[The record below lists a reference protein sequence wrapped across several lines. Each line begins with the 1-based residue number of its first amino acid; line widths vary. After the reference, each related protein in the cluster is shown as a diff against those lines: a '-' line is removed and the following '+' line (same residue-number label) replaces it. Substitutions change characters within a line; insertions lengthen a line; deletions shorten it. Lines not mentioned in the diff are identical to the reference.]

1 MTNNIHF
8 VHGLHNDGFHICDRI
23 AIRSAHVNNPDWNL
37 YLWCPEEPKGDHWK
51 KLKDS
56 TPVRIMPVENFQTWN
71 GKIIHRHQH
80 RADLIRH
87 SVLYAMGGV
96 YCDTDT
102 ITLAP
107 YPKEWLD
114 HDTVIGREF
123 CGEETIGLCN
133 AIMYSR
139 MHSQFQW
146 KWLQKWQEF
155 DGTGWNETSVQYP
168 WQLHIENPGLCKVV
182 DFEMLGFIH
191 CESGKY
197 WDNKQSLDGCV
208 IAHLWRSY
216 HTEKMNSLTD
226 EIISKKEDVYC
237 EHASKYL

>member
-1 MTNNIHF
+1 MKNIHF
-8 VHGLHNDGFHICDRI
+8 VHGLHDDGFNICERI
-23 AIRSAHVNNPDWNL
+23 AIASAWMNNPDWNVF
-37 YLWCPEEPKGDHWK
+37 LWCPNEPTGEQWE
-51 KLKDS
+51 KLKAKV
-56 TPVRIMPVENFQTWN
+56 PVRVMPIGNPKTWN
-71 GKIIHRHQH
+71 GKNVPQHQH

-87 SVLYAMGGV
+87 TVLYAMGGV

-107 YPKEWLD
+107 YPSEWLN

-123 CGEETIGLCN
+123 CGEGTIGLCN
-133 AIMYSR
+133 AVMYSR

-155 DGTGWNETSVQYP
+155 DGTGWNEISVQYP
-168 WQLHIENPGLCKVV
+168 WHLHQENPGLCKAV

-197 WDNKQSLDGCV
+197 WVKNESLDGCV

-216 HTEKMNSLTD
+216 HTDRMNSLTE
-226 EIISKKEDVYC
+226 EIIRQKENVYC

>member
-1 MTNNIHF
+1 VTNNIHF

-71 GKIIHRHQH
+71 GKIIPRHQH

-123 CGEETIGLCN
+123 CGEGTIGLCN

>member
-1 MTNNIHF
+1 VTNNIHF

-23 AIRSAHVNNPDWNL
+23 AIRSAHVNNPEWNL

-107 YPKEWLD
+107 YPKKWLD

-123 CGEETIGLCN
+123 CGEGTIGLCN

>member
-71 GKIIHRHQH
+71 GKIIPRHQH

-123 CGEETIGLCN
+123 CGEGTIGLCN

-197 WDNKQSLDGCV
+197 WENKYSLDGCV

>member
-37 YLWCPEEPKGDHWK
+37 YLWCPEEPNGDHWK

-123 CGEETIGLCN
+123 CGEGTIGLCN

-168 WQLHIENPGLCKVV
+168 WRLHIENPGLCKVV

-197 WDNKQSLDGCV
+197 WENKYSLDGCV

-226 EIISKKEDVYC
+226 EIIRKKEDVYC

>member
-1 MTNNIHF
+1 MKNIHF

-37 YLWCPEEPKGDHWK
+37 YLWCPEEPKGYHWE
-51 KLKDS
+51 KLKAT
-56 TPVRIMPVENFQTWN
+56 TPVRIMPIQNPHQWN
-71 GKIIHRHQH
+71 GKTIPQHQH

-87 SVLYAMGGV
+87 TVLYAMGGV

-102 ITLAP
+102 ITVAP
-107 YPKEWLD
+107 YPEEWLN
-114 HDTVIGREF
+114 HDAVIGREF
-123 CGEETIGLCN
+123 CGEGTIGLCN

-139 MHSQFQW
+139 MHGQFQW

-155 DGTGWNETSVQYP
+155 DGRGWNEISVQYP
-168 WQLHIENPGLCKVV
+168 WQLHRENPGLCKAV

-191 CESGKY
+191 CESGEY
-197 WDNKQSLDGCV
+197 WQKNRSLDGCV

>member
-1 MTNNIHF
+1 
-8 VHGLHNDGFHICDRI
+8 
-23 AIRSAHVNNPDWNL
+23 
-37 YLWCPEEPKGDHWK
+37 
-51 KLKDS
+51 
-56 TPVRIMPVENFQTWN
+56 MPVENFQTWN

-87 SVLYAMGGV
+87 SVMYAMGGV

-102 ITLAP
+102 ITLAS

-123 CGEETIGLCN
+123 CGEGTIGLCN

>member
-1 MTNNIHF
+1 VTNNIHF

-123 CGEETIGLCN
+123 CGEGTIGLCN

>member
-71 GKIIHRHQH
+71 RKIIHRHQH

-123 CGEETIGLCN
+123 CGEGTIGLCN

>member
-1 MTNNIHF
+1 VTNNIHF

-23 AIRSAHVNNPDWNL
+23 AIRSAHVNNPEWNL

-123 CGEETIGLCN
+123 CGEGTIGLCN

-197 WDNKQSLDGCV
+197 WENKQSLDGCV